1 MGSQIALDASAL
13 ADQISR
19 GAVTE
24 ILPDV
29 AYRRLAIV
37 NVVFIGTG
45 KGWMLVDAGLFGSA
59 SFIKSAAEARF
70 GPNVPPRAIVL
81 THGHFDH
88 VGALREL
95 ADDWDV
101 PVYAHGLEHPYLNG
115 KASYPPPDS
124 SVGGGLMAW
133 SAKLYPRGPIDVGRR
148 LRELPADHSLPDL
161 TGWSWRPTPGHSP
174 GHISL
179 WRESDRSLIA
189 GDAVITTRQES
200 AYAVL
205 TQKPELHG
213 PPMYYTPDWPSA
225 RASARILASLHPEL
239 MITGHGPP
247 LAGQPLQEGLRRL
260 AKNFDEIAVP
270 TSGRYLQSSAKA
282 DDGSAYRPPKGS

>member
-1 MGSQIALDASAL
+1 MSARCGSWRTIGM
-13 ADQISR
+13 SR
-19 GAVTE
+19 
-24 ILPDV
+24 
-29 AYRRLAIV
+29 
-37 NVVFIGTG
+37 
-45 KGWMLVDAGLFGSA
+45 W
-59 SFIKSAAEARF
+59 
-70 GPNVPPRAIVL
+70 
-81 THGHFDH
+81 
-88 VGALREL
+88 
-95 ADDWDV
+95 
-101 PVYAHGLEHPYLNG
+101 VYAHGLEHPYLNG

-148 LRELPADHSLPDL
+148 LRELPADHSLADL